1 MSVDP
6 APLDRLP
13 GSDAEALQPTLGRP
27 LDFAV
32 GAVRFLAFWVAALL
46 PFAYLPL
53 LASGVVERHPA
64 AFGALVCCNAVAFVV
79 GHGYRD
85 DDRPLRA

>member
-13 GSDAEALQPTLGRP
+13 GAEEALHTDRTLGRAA
-27 LDFAV
+27 D
-32 GAVRFLAFWVAALL
+32 AVRCVAFWVAALL

-53 LASGVVERHPA
+53 LAAGVVERHPV
-64 AFGALVCCNAVAFVV
+64 AFGALICCNAAAFVL

-85 DDRPLRA
+85 DARRV

>member
-13 GSDAEALQPTLGRP
+13 VDGSLRADLDRP
-27 LDFAV
+27 RGL
-32 GAVRFLAFWVAALL
+32 AVRAVRCVSFWVAALL

-53 LASGVVERHPA
+53 LAAGVVERHPV
-64 AFGALVCCNAVAFVV
+64 AFGALVCCNAAAFVL

-85 DDRPLRA
+85 DARPV

>member
-1 MSVDP
+1 MSADP

-13 GSDAEALQPTLGRP
+13 AAVNRTLRTDLHRTLG
-27 LDFAV
+27 FAV
-32 GAVRFLAFWVAALL
+32 RAVQFVAFWFAALL

-53 LASGVVERHPA
+53 LATGTVSRHPA
-64 AFGALVCCNAVAFVV
+64 AFGALVACNAVAFVV

-85 DDRPLRA
+85 DAAR

>member
-6 APLDRLP
+6 APLDRLH
-13 GSDAEALQPTLGRP
+13 GSVDGALHAD
-27 LDFAV
+27 LDRTRGFAARAIRCV
-32 GAVRFLAFWVAALL
+32 AFWIAALL

-53 LASGVVERHPA
+53 LATGVVERHPV
-64 AFGALVCCNAVAFVV
+64 AFGALVCCNAGAFVL

-85 DDRPLRA
+85 DARPV